1 MNRPLRIA
9 NCSGFYGDLH
19 DAPRLLLE
27 GPDAIDVL
35 TGDYLAELTM
45 LILWKA
51 KQKDPEVGY
60 ATTFLRQMEEV
71 LGQCLDRGITVV
83 ANAGGLNPHA
93 LANKLRA
100 VAEGMGRKVSVA
112 VVEGDDLAASV
123 PELMAEGVEFTNLD
137 TGEPFSSTGR
147 QALSANAYLG
157 AFGIA
162 AAIEHGA
169 QVVVTGRVTDAALVM
184 GPAIAHH
191 GWSRTDFDQLAG
203 ALVAG
208 HLLECGTQ
216 VTGGNYALLHEL
228 TDNRFPGF
236 PIAELAAD
244 GSCVLTKQ
252 PGTGGLVS
260 VGTVTAQ
267 LLYEIGAPMYENPD
281 VVADFSTIH
290 LEGLGPDRVGVGT
303 VRGFAPSGKL
313 KVALNFEGGYRNQMS
328 VVLTGLDLE
337 AKAERVRTML
347 FELLGGEDRFEEVS
361 VQLLAGSTID
371 APNNEAGTGRLRIVV
386 KGDDPDLVG
395 RKFSRALVALTLASV
410 AGIFADTPPTN
421 ASVYGVYWPA
431 LIDEAVVEHRVVL
444 EGGEVLHIP
453 PAPSTAP
460 RQTTTSESREALP
473 QEASATL
480 ALLGDLC
487 GARSGDKG
495 GNANVGVWTWDDELY
510 AWMTDALTE
519 DAVADLLDLDVEME
533 IKRYDLPNLRALNFV
548 VVGLLG
554 EGVASTTRLDP
565 QAKGLGEYL
574 RSRMVDVP
582 AALLPKLLAQ

>member
-1 MNRPLRIA
+1 MSRPLRVA

-51 KQKDPEVGY
+51 KQRDAEVGY

-71 LGQCLDRGITVV
+71 LGTCLDRGITVV
-83 ANAGGLNPHA
+83 ANAGGLNPRA
-93 LANKLRA
+93 LAEKLRA
-100 VAEGMGRKVSVA
+100 VAEGIGRQISVA
-112 VVEGDDLAASV
+112 VVEGDDLAADV
-123 PELMAEGVEFTNLD
+123 PKLMAEGVAFTNLD
-137 TGEPFSSTGR
+137 TGKPFSSTGR

-162 AAIEHGA
+162 AAIERGA

-203 ALVAG
+203 GLVAG

-216 VTGGNYALLHEL
+216 VTGGNYALLNEL

-236 PIAELAAD
+236 PIAEVAED

-267 LLYEIGAPMYENPD
+267 LLYEIGSPLYENPD

-290 LEGLGPDRVGVGT
+290 LESHGPDRVSVSA
-303 VRGFAPSGKL
+303 VRGFAPSGQL
-313 KVALNFEGGYRNQMS
+313 KVALNFEGGFRNQMS

-347 FELLGGEDRFEEVS
+347 FDLLGGEDRFDDVS
-361 VQLLAGSTID
+361 VELLAGSTID
-371 APNNEAGTGRLRIVV
+371 APNNEAATGRLRIVV
-386 KGDDPDLVG
+386 KGDDMDLVG

-410 AGIFADTPPTN
+410 PGMFADTPPTT
-421 ASVYGVYWPA
+421 ATVYGVYWPA
-431 LIDEAVVEHRVVL
+431 LIDEGVVEHRVVL
-444 EGGEVLHIP
+444 EGGEVLIIAS
-453 PAPSTAP
+453 APTTAP
-460 RQTTTSESREALP
+460 RQIASSPTRDERQP
-473 QEASATL
+473 EASLTL

-510 AWMTDALTE
+510 AWMSEALTE
-519 DAVADLLDLDVEME
+519 DAVADLLALDVDVEV
-533 IKRYDLPNLRALNFV
+533 KRYDLPNLRALNFV
-548 VVGLLG
+548 VLGLLG

-574 RSRMVDVP
+574 RSRMVELPVG
-582 AALLPKLLAQ
+582 LLPKLLTQ

>member
-1 MNRPLRIA
+1 M
-9 NCSGFYGDLH
+9 
-19 DAPRLLLE
+19 
-27 GPDAIDVL
+27 
-35 TGDYLAELTM
+35 
-45 LILWKA
+45 
-51 KQKDPEVGY
+51 
-60 ATTFLRQMEEV
+60 
-71 LGQCLDRGITVV
+71 
-83 ANAGGLNPHA
+83 
-93 LANKLRA
+93 
-100 VAEGMGRKVSVA
+100 
-112 VVEGDDLAASV
+112 
-123 PELMAEGVEFTNLD
+123 
-137 TGEPFSSTGR
+137 
-147 QALSANAYLG
+147 SANAYLG

-162 AAIEHGA
+162 AAIERGA

-203 ALVAG
+203 GLVAG

-216 VTGGNYALLHEL
+216 VTGGNYALLNEL

-236 PIAELAAD
+236 PIAEVAED

-267 LLYEIGAPMYENPD
+267 LLYEIGSPLYENPD

-290 LEGLGPDRVGVGT
+290 LESHGPDRVSVSA
-303 VRGFAPSGKL
+303 VRGFAPSGQL
-313 KVALNFEGGYRNQMS
+313 KVALNFEGGFRNQMS

-347 FELLGGEDRFEEVS
+347 FDLLGGEDRFDDVS
-361 VQLLAGSTID
+361 VELLAGSTID
-371 APNNEAGTGRLRIVV
+371 APNNEAATGRLRIVV
-386 KGDDPDLVG
+386 KGDDMDLVG

-410 AGIFADTPPTN
+410 PGMFADTPPTN
-421 ASVYGVYWPA
+421 ATVYGVYWPA
-431 LIDEAVVEHRVVL
+431 LIDEGVVEHRVVL
-444 EGGEVLHIP
+444 EGGEVLIIAS
-453 PAPSTAP
+453 APTTAP
-460 RQTTTSESREALP
+460 RQIASSPTRDERQP
-473 QEASATL
+473 EASLTL

-510 AWMTDALTE
+510 AWMSEALTE
-519 DAVADLLDLDVEME
+519 DAVADLLALDFDVEV
-533 IKRYDLPNLRALNFV
+533 KRYDLPNLRALNFV
-548 VVGLLG
+548 VIGLLG

-574 RSRMVDVP
+574 RSRMVELPVG
-582 AALLPKLLAQ
+582 LLPKLLTQ

>member
-1 MNRPLRIA
+1 MSRPLRVA

-51 KQKDPEVGY
+51 KQRDAEVGY

-71 LGQCLDRGITVV
+71 LGTCLDRGITVV
-83 ANAGGLNPHA
+83 ANAGGLNPRA
-93 LANKLRA
+93 LAEKLRA
-100 VAEGMGRKVSVA
+100 VAEGIGRQISVA
-112 VVEGDDLAASV
+112 VVEGDDLAADV
-123 PELMAEGVEFTNLD
+123 PKLMAEGVAFTNLD
-137 TGEPFSSTGR
+137 TGKPFSSTGR

-162 AAIEHGA
+162 AAIERGA

-203 ALVAG
+203 GLVAG

-216 VTGGNYALLHEL
+216 VTGGNYALLNEL

-236 PIAELAAD
+236 PIAEVAED

-267 LLYEIGAPMYENPD
+267 LLYEIGSPLYENPD

-290 LEGLGPDRVGVGT
+290 LESHGPDRVSVSA
-303 VRGFAPSGKL
+303 VRGFAPSGQL
-313 KVALNFEGGYRNQMS
+313 KVALNFEGGFRNQMS

-347 FELLGGEDRFEEVS
+347 FDLLGGEDRFDDVS
-361 VQLLAGSTID
+361 VELLAGSTID
-371 APNNEAGTGRLRIVV
+371 APNNEAATGRLRIVV
-386 KGDDPDLVG
+386 KGDDMDLVG

-410 AGIFADTPPTN
+410 PGMFADTPPTN
-421 ASVYGVYWPA
+421 ATVYGVYWPA
-431 LIDEAVVEHRVVL
+431 LIDEGVVEHRVVL
-444 EGGEVLHIP
+444 EGGEVLIIAS
-453 PAPSTAP
+453 APTTAP
-460 RQTTTSESREALP
+460 RQIASSPTRDERQP
-473 QEASATL
+473 EASLTL

-510 AWMTDALTE
+510 AWMSEALTE
-519 DAVADLLDLDVEME
+519 DAVADLLALDFDVEV
-533 IKRYDLPNLRALNFV
+533 KRYDLPNLRALNFV
-548 VVGLLG
+548 VIGLLG

-574 RSRMVDVP
+574 RSRMVELPVG
-582 AALLPKLLAQ
+582 LLPKLLTQ

>member
-1 MNRPLRIA
+1 MSRPLRVA

-27 GPDAIDVL
+27 GPDAIDIL

-51 KQKDPEVGY
+51 KQKDADAGY

-71 LGQCLDRGITVV
+71 LGTCLDRGITVV
-83 ANAGGLNPHA
+83 ANAGGLNPRA
-93 LANKLRA
+93 LADKLRA
-100 VAEGMGRKVSVA
+100 VAEGMGRQISVA
-112 VVEGDDLAASV
+112 VVEGDDLAAEV
-123 PELMAEGVEFTNLD
+123 PNLMAEGVAFTNLD
-137 TGEPFSSTGR
+137 TGQPFSSTGR
-147 QALSANAYLG
+147 RALSANAYLG

-162 AAIEHGA
+162 AAIERGA

-191 GWSRTDFDQLAG
+191 GWGRSDFDQLAG
-203 ALVAG
+203 GLVAG

-228 TDNRFPGF
+228 PDNRFPGF
-236 PIAELAAD
+236 PIAELSKD

-267 LLYEIGAPMYENPD
+267 LLYEIGSPLYENPD

-290 LEGLGPDRVGVGT
+290 LRSLGPDRVEVSA
-303 VRGFAPSGKL
+303 VRGFAPSGQL
-313 KVALNFEGGYRNQMS
+313 KVALNFEGGFRNQMS

-337 AKAERVRTML
+337 AKAERVRAML
-347 FELLGGEDRFEEVS
+347 FELLGGEDRFDDVS
-361 VQLLAGSTID
+361 VELLAGSTID
-371 APNNEAGTGRLRIVV
+371 APNNEAATGRLRIVV
-386 KGDDPDLVG
+386 KGDDIDLVG

-410 AGIFADTPPTN
+410 PGMFADTPPTN
-421 ASVYGVYWPA
+421 ATVYGVYWPA
-431 LIDEAVVEHRVVL
+431 LIDESVVEHRVVL
-444 EGGEVLHIP
+444 EGGEVLIIP
-453 PAPSTAP
+453 SAPTTAP
-460 RQTTTSESREALP
+460 RQIAPSETRDERQP
-473 QEASATL
+473 EASVTL

-510 AWMTDALTE
+510 AWMSEALTE
-519 DAVADLLDLDVEME
+519 DAVADLLALDVDVEV
-533 IKRYDLPNLRALNFV
+533 KRYDLPNLRALNFV
-548 VVGLLG
+548 VIGLLG

-574 RSRMVDVP
+574 RSRMVELPVG
-582 AALLPKLLAQ
+582 LLPKLLTQ

>member
-1 MNRPLRIA
+1 M
-9 NCSGFYGDLH
+9 
-19 DAPRLLLE
+19 E

-51 KQKDPEVGY
+51 KQKDAEVGY

-71 LGQCLDRGITVV
+71 LGTCLDRGITVV
-83 ANAGGLNPHA
+83 ANAGGLNPRA
-93 LANKLRA
+93 LADKLRA
-100 VAEGMGRKVSVA
+100 VAEGMGRQVSVA
-112 VVEGDDLAASV
+112 VVEGDDLTAEV
-123 PELMAEGVEFTNLD
+123 PKLMADGVAFTNLD
-137 TGEPFSSTGR
+137 TGQPFSSTGR

-162 AAIEHGA
+162 AAIERGA
-169 QVVVTGRVTDAALVM
+169 QIVVTGRVTDAALVM

-191 GWSRTDFDQLAG
+191 GWGRTDFDQLAG
-203 ALVAG
+203 GLVAG

-236 PIAELAAD
+236 PIAELAED

-267 LLYEIGAPMYENPD
+267 LLYEIGSPLYENPD
-281 VVADFSTIH
+281 VVADFSTIE
-290 LEGLGPDRVGVGT
+290 LEHLGPDRVAVST

-337 AKAERVRTML
+337 TKAERVRTML
-347 FELLGGEDRFEEVS
+347 FDLLGGEDRFDDVS

-371 APNNEAGTGRLRIVV
+371 APNNEAATGRLRIVV
-386 KGDDPDLVG
+386 KGADPDLVG

-410 AGIFADTPPTN
+410 PGIFADTPPTN
-421 ASVYGVYWPA
+421 ATVYGVYWPA
-431 LIDEAVVEHRVVL
+431 LIDEDVVEHRVVL
-444 EGGEVLHIP
+444 DGGEVLVIP
-453 PAPSTAP
+453 SAPTTAP
-460 RQTTTSESREALP
+460 RQIALSESREEGP
-473 QEASATL
+473 QDASVTL

-510 AWMTDALTE
+510 AWMTEALTE
-519 DAVADLLDLDVEME
+519 DAVADLLALDVDIEVR
-533 IKRYDLPNLRALNFV
+533 RYDLPKLRALNFV
-548 VVGLLG
+548 VLGLLG

-574 RSRMVDVP
+574 RSRMVELPVG
-582 AALLPKLLAQ
+582 LLPKLLAQ